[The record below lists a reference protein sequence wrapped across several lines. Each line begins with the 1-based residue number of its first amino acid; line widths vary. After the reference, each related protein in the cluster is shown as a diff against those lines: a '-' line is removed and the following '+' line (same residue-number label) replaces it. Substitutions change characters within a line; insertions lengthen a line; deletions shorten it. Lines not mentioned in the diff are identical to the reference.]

1 MAGFSATSSKSLL
14 AAKKRLQKF
23 LKELDTIPEAEIDK
37 EIPKIKA
44 EAIARTPFKTGKL
57 ERSVYVR
64 KSKNIRDRVGI
75 LAGAS
80 ARSPKGYDYAG
91 IQHERRDFYHPIK
104 GTDHYLSDPFNKGV
118 RRLKRRIRYRMKKAA
133 PKG

>member
-14 AAKKRLQKF
+14 AAKKRLQTF

-37 EIPKIKA
+37 EIPRIKA

-80 ARSPKGYDYAG
+80 ARSPEGFNYAG
-91 IQHERRDFYHPIK
+91 IQHERRDFKHPVK
-104 GTDHYLSDPFNKGV
+104 GTHHYISDPFDEAV
-118 RRLKRRIRYRMKKAA
+118 RRLKRRIRYRINQAA

>member
-37 EIPKIKA
+37 EIPRIKA

-64 KSKNIRDRVGI
+64 KSKNIKDRVGI

-91 IQHERRDFYHPIK
+91 IQHERRDFNHPVK
-104 GTDHYLSDPFNKGV
+104 GTSHYISEPFDKAV
-118 RRLKRRIRYRMKKAA
+118 RRLKRRMKSRIKKAA

>member
-14 AAKKRLQKF
+14 AAKKRLQTF
-23 LKELDTIPEAEIDK
+23 LKELDTIPEAEIDR

-44 EAIARTPFKTGKL
+44 EAIARTPFKSGKL

-64 KSKNIRDRVGI
+64 KSKNVKDRVGI

-80 ARSPKGYDYAG
+80 ARSPEGFDYAG
-91 IQHERRDFYHPIK
+91 IQHERRDFYHPVK
-104 GTDHYLSDPFNKGV
+104 GTDHFISDPFDKAV
-118 RRLKRRIRYRMKKAA
+118 RRLKRSIKYRIEKAA

>member
-37 EIPKIKA
+37 EIPRIKA

-64 KSKNIRDRVGI
+64 KSKNVRDRVGI

-80 ARSPKGYDYAG
+80 ARSPKGYNYAG
-91 IQHERRDFYHPIK
+91 IQHERRDFKHPVK
-104 GTDHYLSDPFNKGV
+104 GTSHYISEPFDKAV